1 MLPKKKRL
9 SAAEVREVLARGKSL
24 RVGPYAGK
32 FLDGRT
38 PLGLAVI
45 VSKKV
50 APKAVVRNRLRRKV
64 YRELK
69 QLTLPSKGSLAL
81 FVRTVQ

>member
-1 MLPKKKRL
+1 MFPKRSRL
-9 SAAEVREVLARGKSL
+9 RSGEVKEVLVRGKSL
-24 RVGPYAGK
+24 RVGPYTGK
-32 FLDGRT
+32 FLDGRV

-50 APKAVVRNRLRRKV
+50 ARKAVTRNSLRRKV
-64 YRELK
+64 YRELER
-69 QLTLPSKGSLAL
+69 LTLPPKGSLAL